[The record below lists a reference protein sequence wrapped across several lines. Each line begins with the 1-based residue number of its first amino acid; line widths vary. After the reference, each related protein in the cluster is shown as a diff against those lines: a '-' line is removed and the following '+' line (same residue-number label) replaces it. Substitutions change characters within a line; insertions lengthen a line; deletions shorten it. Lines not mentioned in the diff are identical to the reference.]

1 MLLTTLPT
9 QENPMTVLDQTYVDA
24 PLSTAMREGSMA
36 EHEAAEHS
44 SFMSELM
51 NGALVEQ
58 AYADYLLRYR
68 EVYDALESQVR
79 ARLDDP
85 AVAAVHDTALERL
98 AAIDADLDHW
108 APGASR
114 AAGATGSAAAAAY
127 RQRLEEA
134 TSWGPLLV
142 AHHYTRYLGDL
153 SGGQAIGR
161 ILDRTYELGGAGVA
175 FYAFAE
181 IPKPKPYK
189 DAYRAR
195 LDALV
200 LSSDDK
206 QRVVDEVKVA
216 FRLNQAVFT
225 ELGADLPRYRR

>member
-1 MLLTTLPT
+1 
-9 QENPMTVLDQTYVDA
+9 MTVLDQATVDL

-44 SFMSELM
+44 SFMSELLDGRL
-51 NGALVEQ
+51 NEQ
-58 AYADYLLRYR
+58 GYADYLLRLR
-68 EVYDALESQVR
+68 EVYDALETAVR
-79 ARLDDP
+79 SRLDDP
-85 AVAAVHDTALERL
+85 AVAAVHDSALERL

-108 APGASR
+108 SP
-114 AAGATGSAAAAAY
+114 AGPRTTDSPAAAAY
-127 RQRLEEA
+127 RARLEAA
-134 TSWGPLLV
+134 TAWGPLLV

-161 ILDRTYELGGAGVA
+161 ILDRTFDLDGAGVS

-195 LDALV
+195 LDALG
-200 LSSDDK
+200 LSPEDK

-225 ELGADLPRYRR
+225 ELGQSIDGYRR